1 MHSKNGIISPP
12 NVPLALRQSFEN
24 LHIRRLGQDQC
35 SSLLRRLKDK
45 CLMLLLP
52 EHDISWSAQYH
63 DAGLRVWIDC
73 GVIIGTLM
81 LNALV
86 RWLSK

>member
-1 MHSKNGIISPP
+1 
-12 NVPLALRQSFEN
+12 
-24 LHIRRLGQDQC
+24 
-35 SSLLRRLKDK
+35 
-45 CLMLLLP
+45 MLLLP